1 MNINTGLN
9 SYNTNFVNNTV
20 NSAKMSQSQS
30 LTGSVTDSLK
40 EGEVFEGSVNSI
52 ENGKVTIGLANGQ
65 TMTARLDAGVSITPG
80 QSIFFEVKSNDGNLV
95 QIRPVSLNALDAN
108 PTLLKAL
115 DMANLAATERTIN
128 MVNSMMQ
135 NSMSVSPENLAAMN
149 RAMINN
155 PDVDIQTLVTMT
167 KHGMELTPDNVNMFQ
182 NYASDKAILTDNFD
196 TISEM
201 LPELMAS
208 DELSST
214 DVISINNAIK
224 EIFVSGQPATMEG
237 VPVEGA
243 NTAAQQAVT
252 ETVEENFNVAPQA
265 AVEANEPSAQAQRIG
280 QEAPILEGE
289 ALIVKDGDATAVPKE
304 NLTQLD
310 GLAENISMPSAAST
324 QVTPET
330 TGPQNIAPSAEA
342 TGADVALL
350 EVVDSEN
357 GAHLINSLSTEKQID
372 SFNVV
377 LNNLPDFPKD
387 NLEIFSEDGS
397 LRADADVKQVFRE
410 ITEYLN
416 NHPDIPKETLND
428 IVREPLYKNL
438 LKNIITSSFA
448 MEPKDVTKPGEISKL
463 YERVLKQTEALER
476 LVSSFNNKAADAIKN
491 QTNEIKQNV
500 NFMNSA
506 NEMYNFVQIPL
517 KMYNQNT
524 DSMLYVKQ
532 NKKSSYEA
540 GEEITAFLHFDMEYL
555 GSTDV
560 FISLKEANVACKWN
574 LASEESMKL
583 IENNL
588 DILTERL
595 AAKGFSM
602 SASVTCNEPR
612 ASFVEDFLGE
622 PPVSADKPTDGM
634 VHRYSF
640 DMRA

>member
-9 SYNTNFVNNTV
+9 SYNTNFVNNVASGT
-20 NSAKMSQSQS
+20 KMSQSQS

-65 TMTARLDAGVSITPG
+65 TMTARLDSGVSLTPG

-95 QIRPVSLNALDAN
+95 QIRPVSLNGLEAN

-135 NSMSVSPENLAAMN
+135 NSLSVSPENLMAMN

-167 KHGMELTPDNVNMFQ
+167 KHDMALTPDNVAMFQ
-182 NYASDKAILTDNFD
+182 NYASDKAVLTDNFN

-201 LPELMAS
+201 LPKLMTS
-208 DELSST
+208 DELSASE
-214 DVISINNAIK
+214 VININNAIK
-224 EIFVSGQPATMEG
+224 DIFLPEEAVTNVALPKEAGDINSVIDSSAGEAAQA
-237 VPVEGA
+237 VEGTQNNAEAVITESTDALNKAGDGQSLNA
-243 NTAAQQAVT
+243 NLSDVLREDLAGKVNPEQSTIKNNITSSEQVASSQ
-252 ETVEENFNVAPQA
+252 ETV
-265 AVEANEPSAQAQRIG
+265 
-280 QEAPILEGE
+280 LE
-289 ALIVKDGDATAVPKE
+289 
-304 NLTQLD
+304 
-310 GLAENISMPSAAST
+310 S
-324 QVTPET
+324 
-330 TGPQNIAPSAEA
+330 
-342 TGADVALL
+342 GADVASK
-350 EVVDSEN
+350 EAEIIVAKDSN
-357 GAHLINSLSTEKQID
+357 QGVSLINNFASEKQIN
-372 SFNVV
+372 SFNT
-377 LNNLPDFPKD
+377 LLQNLPDFPKD
-387 NLEIFSEDGS
+387 NPLLFSENGN
-397 LRADADVKQVFRE
+397 LKADAPVNQLFKEVID
-410 ITEYLN
+410 YLN
-416 NHPDIPKETLND
+416 GHPDMPKETLTNM
-428 IVREPLYKNL
+428 VREPLYKDL
-438 LKNIITSSFA
+438 LKSIISNSFA

-476 LVSSFNNKAADAIKN
+476 LVANFNNKVADGIKN
-491 QTNEIKQNV
+491 QTNEIRQNI

-560 FISLKEANVACKWN
+560 FISLKEANVSCKWN

-583 IENNL
+583 IEDNL
-588 DILTERL
+588 DILNKRL
-595 AAKGFSM
+595 SDKGFSV
-602 SASVTCNEPR
+602 SSTVTCGEPK

-622 PPVSADKPTDGM
+622 VPVSGEKPIDGM